1 MPESY
6 EKSPW
11 DVEFSFP
18 WEWALHSW
26 YSFLLLNEVDGLGA
40 KIYYL
45 IFTQQGQV
53 EDDLKGFSVGSK
65 DDELRDTSVEG
76 LGGFVGTLLD
86 L

>member
-1 MPESY
+1 M
-6 EKSPW
+6 
-11 DVEFSFP
+11 
-18 WEWALHSW
+18 
-26 YSFLLLNEVDGLGA
+26 NEVDGLGA